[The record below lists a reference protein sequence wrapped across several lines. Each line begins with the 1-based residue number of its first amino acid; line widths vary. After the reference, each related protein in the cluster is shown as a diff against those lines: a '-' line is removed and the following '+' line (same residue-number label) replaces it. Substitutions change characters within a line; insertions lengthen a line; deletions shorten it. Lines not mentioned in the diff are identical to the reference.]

1 MSATA
6 HSPKTEARG
15 CRTPTDD
22 IPCWPCVL
30 DFGSPRAGAV
40 RGGALGQG
48 REFYP
53 LNRHRLAECR
63 DCWSSKA
70 LRDVNGSAASI
81 ALTVNL
87 MATVRLSFICLE
99 GAAPLSTGYT
109 GETCDDGAGTCLRPS
124 NDVRACGRPD
134 EPGRTRRSP
143 RRQRCHDHTLYG
155 NQTSE
160 PFRECPRSHRA

>member
-6 HSPKTEARG
+6 HSPKTKARG

-22 IPCWPCVL
+22 IPCRPCVL
-30 DFGSPRAGAV
+30 DLSSPRAGAV
-40 RGGALGQG
+40 SLDTRPAP
-48 REFYP
+48 FS
-53 LNRHRLAECR
+53 LAECC
-63 DCWSSKA
+63 DCRSTKA
-70 LRDVNGSAASI
+70 LRDVNNSAASI

-99 GAAPLSTGYT
+99 GAAPLSTGYAR
-109 GETCDDGAGTCLRPS
+109 ETCDDGAGTCLRPS

-134 EPGRTRRSP
+134 EPRRTRCSP
-143 RRQRCHDHTLYG
+143 RRQRRHDHTLDG